1 MRFAILAA
9 SLLLSACGKA
19 PCEDPET
26 AFTKAQDLV
35 RGFLA
40 APATAVF
47 PKYGAQGVFAS
58 KTKTDDGR
66 CAFMVVT
73 YVDSENGFG
82 AKVRSEFSAV
92 VAPEDGGKW
101 QLVSLT
107 DLTGKGAPV
116 TAN

>member
-1 MRFAILAA
+1 MRLAILAFA
-9 SLLLSACGKA
+9 VLISACGKA
-19 PCEDPET
+19 PCDDPET
-26 AFTKAQDLV
+26 AFSKAQSLV
-35 RGFLA
+35 RGALR

-47 PKYGAQGVFAS
+47 PEYGTSGVFAS
-58 KTKTDDGR
+58 PAKTDDGK

-92 VAPEDGGKW
+92 VAPSGDGTW

-107 DLTGKGAPV
+107 DLTGKGPPV
-116 TAN
+116 TSN